1 MLRAKAPIH
10 ITDRS
15 VLQRVRQVSI
25 FVSEPGRP
33 VGTRLPEVFRGRRVG
48 DVSELTESQAINPE
62 RGEATDAEFQ
72 LAARSGRHRALEEYG
87 AAASG
92 ERKDQRPYL
101 PVSSICSPVLY
112 SLPASATVAEAIT
125 MLDEQG
131 ANHLVVT
138 ADTHIAGLVAQ
149 QWLLAW
155 LHEHQADAMNQS
167 LTQIELPAF
176 LTASP
181 ETDAHQLARLMLAHQ
196 LNAAL
201 VIDAKGEPM
210 GVVTSTDYLRLY
222 ASVGGQQGSV

>member
-1 MLRAKAPIH
+1 M
-10 ITDRS
+10 
-15 VLQRVRQVSI
+15 SI

-48 DVSELTESQAINPE
+48 DVSELTESQQINPG
-62 RGEATDAEFQ
+62 RSEATDAEFQ
-72 LAARSGRHRALEEYG
+72 LAAQSGRHRALEEYG
-87 AAASG
+87 AAVAG

-101 PVSSICSPVLY
+101 PVSSICSPALFTI
-112 SLPASATVAEAIT
+112 PASATVADAIT
-125 MLDEQG
+125 MMDEQG

-138 ADTHIAGLVAQ
+138 ADTNVAGLVAQ

-155 LHEHQADAMNQS
+155 LHEHQADAMNQT

-201 VIDAKGEPM
+201 VVDAQGEPT
-210 GVVTSTDYLRLY
+210 GLVTSTDYLRLY

>member
-1 MLRAKAPIH
+1 M
-10 ITDRS
+10 
-15 VLQRVRQVSI
+15 SI

-33 VGTRLPEVFRGRRVG
+33 LGTRLPEVFRGRRVG
-48 DVSELTESQAINPE
+48 DVSELTESQPTDPG

-72 LAARSGRHRALEEYG
+72 LAAQSGRHRALEEYG
-87 AAASG
+87 AAAAG

-101 PVSSICSPVLY
+101 PVSSICSPALY
-112 SLPASATVAEAIT
+112 SIPATATVAEAIT
-125 MLDEQG
+125 MMDEHG

-138 ADTHIAGLVAQ
+138 ADTNVAGLVAQ

-155 LHEHQADAMNQS
+155 LHEHQTNAMSQT
-167 LTQIELPAF
+167 LTHIELPAF

-201 VIDAKGEPM
+201 VVDTQGEPV

-222 ASVGGQQGSV
+222 ASVGGQHGSV

>member
-1 MLRAKAPIH
+1 M
-10 ITDRS
+10 
-15 VLQRVRQVSI
+15 SI

-33 VGTRLPEVFRGRRVG
+33 VGTRLPEIFRGRRVG
-48 DVSELTESQAINPE
+48 DVSELTESQQINPG
-62 RGEATDAEFQ
+62 RSEATDAEFQ
-72 LAARSGRHRALEEYG
+72 LAAQSGRHRALEEYG
-87 AAASG
+87 AAAAG

-101 PVSSICSPVLY
+101 PVSSICSPALFTI
-112 SLPASATVAEAIT
+112 PASATVADAIT
-125 MLDEQG
+125 MMDEQG

-138 ADTHIAGLVAQ
+138 ADTNVAGLVAQ

-155 LHEHQADAMNQS
+155 LHEHQADAMNQT
-167 LTQIELPAF
+167 LTHIELPAF

-201 VIDAKGEPM
+201 VVDAQGEPT
-210 GVVTSTDYLRLY
+210 GLVTSTDYLRLY

>member
-1 MLRAKAPIH
+1 M
-10 ITDRS
+10 
-15 VLQRVRQVSI
+15 SI

-33 VGTRLPEVFRGRRVG
+33 VGTRLPEIFRGRRVG
-48 DVSELTESQAINPE
+48 DVSELTESQPINPG
-62 RGEATDAEFQ
+62 RSEATDAEFQ

-87 AAASG
+87 AAAAG

-101 PVSSICSPVLY
+101 PVSSICSPALY
-112 SLPASATVAEAIT
+112 SIPASATVAEAIT
-125 MLDEQG
+125 MMDEHS

-138 ADTHIAGLVAQ
+138 ADTHVAGLVGQ

-155 LHEHQADAMNQS
+155 LHEHQADAMSQS
-167 LTQIELPAF
+167 LTYIELPAF
-176 LTASP
+176 LTAFP

-196 LNAAL
+196 LSAAL
-201 VIDAKGEPM
+201 VVDAQGEAI